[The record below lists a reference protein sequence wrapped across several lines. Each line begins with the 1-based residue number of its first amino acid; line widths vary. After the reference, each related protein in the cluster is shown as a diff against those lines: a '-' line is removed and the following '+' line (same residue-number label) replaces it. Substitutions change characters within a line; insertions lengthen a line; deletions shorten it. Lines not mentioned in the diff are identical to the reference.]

1 MRKQAIRPSGKRIFL
16 ADGRD
21 TKTLK
26 REHAWN
32 VPETSRCLHILLRSA
47 YHFKTAELW
56 VKTQGSLMFWP
67 GFLPSIPPQLHQSRV
82 SSREGRL
89 QLCGPRGLTFI
100 WRSEQCKGPVG
111 PSVEVTSQRRQ
122 QERVNSCQPEAAIM
136 DRASEFWPRL
146 LKDTTDI
153 RERSYTSHTCL
164 ALCTYIKA
172 SKGTTRKLKFL
183 DSPER
188 DLNNEQ

>member
-1 MRKQAIRPSGKRIFL
+1 
-16 ADGRD
+16 
-21 TKTLK
+21 
-26 REHAWN
+26 
-32 VPETSRCLHILLRSA
+32 
-47 YHFKTAELW
+47 
-56 VKTQGSLMFWP
+56 
-67 GFLPSIPPQLHQSRV
+67 
-82 SSREGRL
+82 
-89 QLCGPRGLTFI
+89 
-100 WRSEQCKGPVG
+100 
-111 PSVEVTSQRRQ
+111 
-122 QERVNSCQPEAAIM
+122 M

-188 DLNNEQ
+188 DLNNEHACKSKKPFQCDISGQLSDSEAHYP